1 MKVIFLDIDGVLNTV
16 VDSPKIWIRGR
27 GFHFNIDF
35 SLIPSLKQ
43 ILELCLNKDIK
54 IIVTSANALNK
65 SSKMFNGLLLDYFY
79 IKKEIVID
87 VDNKQN
93 KERGLFVQDMIKK
106 YDIDNF
112 VVVDDDDFDILPY
125 IPLNKFIKINSKIG
139 LNINDVNKIKE
150 IIKMD
155 NSNKMMRKE
164 N

>member
-65 SSKMFNGLLLDYFY
+65 
-79 IKKEIVID
+79 
-87 VDNKQN
+87 
-93 KERGLFVQDMIKK
+93 
-106 YDIDNF
+106 
-112 VVVDDDDFDILPY
+112 
-125 IPLNKFIKINSKIG
+125 
-139 LNINDVNKIKE
+139 
-150 IIKMD
+150 
-155 NSNKMMRKE
+155 MMRKE
-164 N
+164 AELKWVMLEYQKKNIKHY